1 MGVTNF
7 FKIKVERTP
16 CDGHALDAD
25 CGDVIVIT
33 INYFAERSST

>member
-1 MGVTNF
+1 MGVTKV

-16 CDGHALDAD
+16 RDGEALNPH